1 MVQRWAQMQ
10 LIYHQCLSL
19 SHQSCKLQGIHS
31 VARDQQLQ
39 QNSKTTK
46 PQEETKLPQLI
57 SKTPFVF
64 VRSGSPG
71 TSSSVLRRP
80 NGVRTKVYLLFLF
93 LGSEVKIY
101 FPLSLSNLGHSCFP
115 HTRPALFGVVI
126 HHHCLP
132 FLLASK
138 HYIVSHR

>member
-101 FPLSLSNLGHSCFP
+101 FPLSLSLILVTPVFHI
-115 HTRPALFGVVI
+115 RDLLFLVLSSTI
-126 HHHCLP
+126 TAYR
-132 FLLASK
+132 F
-138 HYIVSHR
+138 Y